1 MQVVF
6 LEVVNLSERFSKKWE
21 TRREEQPFTSKLK
34 EAVRPPGPLKPRLDF
49 AVRRIELQ
57 VQKLDQATER
67 FGQRDKTIFARIVD
81 AYTKHDTSRANVFAN
96 ELAEIRKMEKLI
108 INARLALEQIVL
120 RLRTVS
126 ELGDVVSTLGPAV
139 SVLRS
144 VRTGLVSVF
153 PEAENELGEIG
164 NMLSGIMIEAGQS
177 QGMTLS
183 FDTVNEDATK
193 ILTEASTVAEQR
205 IKEKFPDL
213 PPGIPGL
220 PAAPIGEKSSTET
233 S

>member
-1 MQVVF
+1 

-21 TRREEQPFTSKLK
+21 TRRDDQPFTNRLK
-34 EAVRPPGPLKPRLDF
+34 EAVKPPGPLKPRLDF

-57 VQKLDQATER
+57 VQKLDQATDR

-81 AYTKHDTSRANVFAN
+81 AYTKHDSARANVFAN

-139 SVLRS
+139 GVLRS
-144 VRTGLVSVF
+144 VRAGLVSVF

-177 QGMTLS
+177 QGMTLN
-183 FDTVNEDATK
+183 FDTVNEDASK
-193 ILTEASTVAEQR
+193 ILTEAATVAEQR
-205 IKEKFPDL
+205 VKEKFPEL

-220 PAAPIGEKSSTET
+220 PATPIGEKSSTET

>member
-1 MQVVF
+1 ML
-6 LEVVNLSERFSKKWE
+6 LEVTNLSERFSKKWE
-21 TRREEQPFTSKLK
+21 TRKEEQPFTNRIK
-34 EAVRPPGPLKPRLDF
+34 EAVKPPGPLKPRLDF
-49 AVRRIELQ
+49 AVRRIDLQ

-67 FGQRDKTIFARIVD
+67 FSQRDKTIFARIVD

-96 ELAEIRKMEKLI
+96 ELSEIRKMERLI

-139 SVLRS
+139 GVLRS
-144 VRTGLVSVF
+144 VRAGLVSVF

-164 NMLSGIMIEAGQS
+164 NMLSGIMMEAGS
-177 QGMTLS
+177 GSGMTLN
-183 FDTVNEDATK
+183 FDSVNEDAGK
-193 ILTEASTVAEQR
+193 ILNEAATVAEQR
-205 IKEKFPDL
+205 VKEKFPDL

-220 PAAPIGEKSSTET
+220 STTSLSEKSSTET

>member
-1 MQVVF
+1 M
-6 LEVVNLSERFSKKWE
+6 SERFAKRWESK
-21 TRREEQPFTSKLK
+21 REEQPFSNKLK

-67 FGQRDKTIFARIVD
+67 FDQRDKTIFARIVD
-81 AYTKHDTSRANVFAN
+81 AYTKHDTARANVFAS

-139 SVLRS
+139 GVLRS
-144 VRTGLVSVF
+144 VRAGLVSVF
-153 PEAENELGEIG
+153 PEAESELGEIG
-164 NMLSGIMIEAGQS
+164 NMLSGIMIEAGQGS
-177 QGMTLS
+177 GMTLN

-193 ILTEASTVAEQR
+193 ILTEAATVAEQR
-205 IKEKFPDL
+205 VKDKFPEL
-213 PPGIPGL
+213 PAGIPGL
-220 PAAPIGEKSSTET
+220 PAASLGEKAPSET